1 MKFHRLL
8 PIVAVLIAGCT
19 VGPDFQLPS
28 LFGGKSWN
36 QAQAREG
43 VQLPDDWW
51 RLYGDRELTRLVESA
66 LKANPS
72 LEAAKARVRTSRA
85 LVGVD
90 RARMFP
96 VLDFNGGATTQRSSQ
111 DAIGAQLPPGLSIP
125 LERDRYHGSFDLAY
139 EIDLWGENR
148 RSLEASQAD
157 ANAAEALHD
166 SQRLGLA
173 AEVARQYFLFRGL
186 SGQSA
191 VLRRTIESRMAT
203 VGMESDQ
210 LKAGLIDE
218 LSASRARTELELAR
232 NDLVMV
238 ERQLGAAGHALAV
251 LCGMAPSDFAGIG
264 KAVTW
269 DRLPV
274 IHPGLRA
281 EVLNRR
287 PDVRAAEQN
296 LRAANARIGVAE
308 AAFYPS
314 FNLMASGGYESLDP
328 GRFLQWQ
335 NRIFSL
341 GAGVTAPV
349 FRGGSNRAMWDAAVS
364 RRDEA
369 LAEYKNTLLVAL
381 REVEDALLDLK
392 SLARSQQAIHAA
404 LVQAR
409 KAQAGVRERY
419 EQGLMS
425 QLELVDADRTVLGLE
440 LQLAQCEANQR
451 ISVAQLC
458 KALGG
463 GWKP

>member
-1 MKFHRLL
+1 MKLHRLL
-8 PIVAVLIAGCT
+8 PIAAVLMAGCT

-28 LFGGKSWN
+28 FFGGKSWK
-36 QAQAREG
+36 QAEAREG

-51 RLYGDRELTRLVESA
+51 RLYDDRELSRLVETA
-66 LKANPS
+66 LKANLS
-72 LEAAKARVRTSRA
+72 LEAALARVQTSRA

-96 VLDFNGGATTQRSSQ
+96 VLDFNGNATTQRYSQ
-111 DAIGAQLPPGLSIP
+111 DAVGGQLPTGFSVP

-139 EIDLWGENR
+139 EIDLWGKNR

-157 ANAAEALHD
+157 ASAAEALHD

-173 AEVARQYFLFRGL
+173 AEVVRQYFLFRGL
-186 SGQSA
+186 NEQSA
-191 VLRRTIESRMAT
+191 VLRRTIESRKAT
-203 VGMESDQ
+203 VEMEGGQ

-218 LSASRARTELELAR
+218 LSAARARTELELAR
-232 NDLVMV
+232 NDLAMV
-238 ERQLGAAGHALAV
+238 ERQRGAAEHALAV
-251 LCGMAPSDFAGIG
+251 LCGKAPSEFAGLG
-264 KAVTW
+264 KADAW
-269 DRLPV
+269 QGLPV
-274 IHPGLRA
+274 IHPGLGA
-281 EVLNRR
+281 EVLSRR
-287 PDVRAAEQN
+287 PDVRAAEQR

-314 FNLMASGGYESLDP
+314 FNLIASGGYESLDP

-341 GAGVTAPV
+341 GAGVAAPV
-349 FRGGSNRAMWDAAVS
+349 FHGGSNRAAWDAAVS
-364 RRDEA
+364 RRNECF
-369 LAEYKNTLLVAL
+369 AEYKNTLLVAL

-392 SLARSQQAIHAA
+392 SLSRSQQAIHAA
-404 LVQAR
+404 LAQAR

-419 EQGLMS
+419 EKGLMS
-425 QLELVDADRTVLGLE
+425 QLELVDGDRTVLGLE